1 MTKIISAS
9 AILKQKGFVQKKFDT
24 SGFMNAVAQY
34 FIKNQIS
41 SHLYLFEY
49 SFVGFPDCDSEE
61 DLPEVYQEIGMF
73 HVFNADKELG
83 WRAEYD
89 FNEDGNLVYATKYP
103 YWAVTTMRDLGIL
116 VPRIIVDKPFF
127 KNAAAM
133 LRLMGGYVVEKRKI
147 KRCINMFDVSLI

>member
-41 SHLYLFEY
+41 SHLYLIEY
-49 SFVGFPDCDSEE
+49 SFVHCPDCDSEE
-61 DLPEVYQEIGMF
+61 ELPEEYKRFSLF

-83 WRAEYD
+83 WKAECD
-89 FNEDGNLVYATKYP
+89 FNEDGNLVYATQYP
-103 YWAVTTMRDLGIL
+103 YQTVMDMRDLGL
-116 VPRIIVDKPFF
+116 LLPRIIVDKPFF
-127 KNAAAM
+127 KNAAGM

-147 KRCINMFDVSLI
+147 KRCINMYDVSLI